1 MSLSLEQVRHVAQ
14 LARIEISDAEAETT
28 RGHLN
33 GIFALIEEMQ
43 AVDTRGIEPMAHAQD
58 LAQRLRPDVV
68 TETNRRDA
76 YVGFLTSR
84 PFGVGIDD
92 RLASIASDRRADSA
106 RCAGIA
112 NRLHAGLQEDRS
124 QAAAVR

>member
-1 MSLSLEQVRHVAQ
+1 MSLSLEQVRRVAQ

-58 LAQRLRPDVV
+58 LAQRLRPDAV

-76 YVGFLTSR
+76 YQAVS
-84 PFGVGIDD
+84 PEVE
-92 RLASIASDRRADSA
+92 
-106 RCAGIA
+106 
-112 NRLHAGLQEDRS
+112 AGLFLVTKVIE
-124 QAAAVR
+124 